1 MVLEGKAQP
10 KLELLRTIW
19 MNMQIAFTVPAGIS
33 LGWSSSLLGDGWW
46 LVGRKE
52 LFAAVPFCR
61 EIGALAKQPLPQ
73 YGRV

>member
-1 MVLEGKAQP
+1 
-10 KLELLRTIW
+10 
-19 MNMQIAFTVPAGIS
+19 MQIAFTVPAGIS

-61 EIGALAKQPLPQ
+61 EIGASETTFTSIRSSLNQICAK
-73 YGRV
+73 VAEIA